1 VGQRAPPKA
10 PGVERSEGQSREVN
24 LAADPANNGR
34 VKWFRFALRRRAPL
48 RLQAVDRMHGMH
60 ELWINIPH
68 RFPGT
73 TSRRQL
79 YPVADCR
86 TYAYFQGTLT
96 ALLPQSERSA
106 GHSTNGVRLVRR
118 VTQEEG
124 GIAPIGSGACGVL
137 GETARDE
144 RQRATRGFNMTIIRC
159 LRALSGL
166 RPNGCTLGLALLMLW
181 PAQSSIGAAAENP
194 IRIEIN
200 TIENVQNSCR
210 LSFVIENKGE
220 TPIETLKL
228 DLAVFGREGS
238 IQRRLIVELGPLR
251 GSKTV
256 VRAFDVEGDCGQIG
270 SVLVN
275 DVTACAPGDPGTCLD
290 RLTLSSR
297 PSAIRLFK

>member
-1 VGQRAPPKA
+1 
-10 PGVERSEGQSREVN
+10 
-24 LAADPANNGR
+24 
-34 VKWFRFALRRRAPL
+34 
-48 RLQAVDRMHGMH
+48 MHGP
-60 ELWINIPH
+60 WINIPPVS
-68 RFPGT
+68 RNNVPT
-73 TSRRQL
+73 TTVSGRG
-79 YPVADCR
+79 
-86 TYAYFQGTLT
+86 YAYLQGALT
-96 ALLPQSERSA
+96 ALLHQQVTRR
-106 GHSTNGVRLVRR
+106 HRVRLMRR
-118 VTQEEG
+118 VTQEESG
-124 GIAPIGSGACGVL
+124 TIGSGAWGVL

-144 RQRATRGFNMTIIRC
+144 RQRATRGFKMTIIRC

-166 RPNGCTLGLALLMLW
+166 RLNGCTLGLALLMLW
-181 PAQSSIGAAAENP
+181 PAQSSIGAAVENP
-194 IRIEIN
+194 IRVELN
-200 TIENVQNSCR
+200 AIENVQNSCR

-228 DLAVFGREGS
+228 DLAVFGREGG

-297 PSAIRLFK
+297 SSAVRLFK